1 MACALRLREH
11 RFMHAA
17 ASLTLAPPAPA
28 DLQADIREL
37 NLAYLLLA
45 QRLLRQDL
53 AEGCARLGLS
63 AHHSAEWILALSTG
77 QLLALAQRGE
87 LLCRMRVDDELVWG
101 LLTGR
106 GTPSAQPAAWQQLH
120 ASALLAAPES
130 RP

>member
-1 MACALRLREH
+1 MAWAPGLRDH
-11 RFMHAA
+11 RSMHAA
-17 ASLTLAPPAPA
+17 TSLTPPSPAPA

-45 QRLLRQDL
+45 QRLLRADL

-63 AHHSAEWILALSTG
+63 THSAEWLLALSTT

-106 GTPSAQPAAWQQLH
+106 PLAGSTPSAQQRLH
-120 ASALLAAPES
+120 ASALLAAPER